1 MNRWLEQNRLP
12 VFAAIGLALVA
23 AITGLLLRYQRPAP
37 ITIEPPPPTAVPTP
51 TPTPGP
57 ILVYI
62 SGAVASPEVY
72 ALPAGSIVRDAVLAA
87 GGLTGEADP
96 DRINLAQHLN
106 DGDHVHIPR
115 VGEDASAVPLAAD
128 AAAGSTD
135 VTPTPSGPIN
145 INTATQE
152 ELEWLPGIGPA
163 LAARI
168 IAYREAHGPFT
179 SPEQIQNVSGIG
191 PAKYADIKA
200 LIVTE

>member
-57 ILVYI
+57 ILVYV
-62 SGAVASPEVY
+62 SGAVAIPEVY

-87 GGLTGEADP
+87 GGLTSEADP
-96 DRINLAQHLN
+96 DRINLAQRLN

-115 VGEDASAVPLAAD
+115 VGEAASAPATEETASESTAA
-128 AAAGSTD
+128 
-135 VTPTPSGPIN
+135 TPTPSGPIN